1 MQIAK
6 RGIKSGVHPALRVP
20 NSAIDLC
27 VRLCLAQTGDAVAVF
42 PLAAFL
48 EKFGAL
54 KALEN
59 IAFATQGGCCAQAA
73 ML

>member
-1 MQIAK
+1 LHREPLNRLYDLTIQ
-6 RGIKSGVHPALRVP
+6 RFNELRFG
-20 NSAIDLC
+20 L
-27 VRLCLAQTGDAVAVF
+27 RLAQTCDAVAGL

-59 IAFATQGGCCAQAA
+59 IAFAAQSGRCAQAA